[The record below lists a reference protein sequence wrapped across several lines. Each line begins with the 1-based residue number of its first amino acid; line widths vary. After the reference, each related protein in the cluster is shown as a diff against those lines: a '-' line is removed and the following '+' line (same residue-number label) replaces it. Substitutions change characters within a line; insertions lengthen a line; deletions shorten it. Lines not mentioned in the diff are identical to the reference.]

1 MNTSCVNF
9 TELRFTSERELR
21 RYLENVEAIWT
32 PELMRELA
40 GLGLQRKSITRIW
53 NHNDQFKLGIL
64 WEYASPK
71 AFKECQRVIT
81 RSILPHAHKFE
92 MVARSFRG
100 IPILDWRGDQQEFT
114 KSAEPSLGTVDA
126 KDLSEQELGKPS
138 GSSEG

>member
-53 NHNDQFKLGIL
+53 NHADQFKLGIL
-64 WEYASPK
+64 WEYETPK
-71 AFKECQRVIT
+71 AFQNCQKVISKHI
-81 RSILPHAHKFE
+81 RPHAHKFE
-92 MVARSFRG
+92 MVARAFRG
-100 IPILDWRGDQQEFT
+100 VPVLDWRGDQSEFT
-114 KSAEPSLGTVDA
+114 KPADTSHE
-126 KDLSEQELGKPS
+126 K
-138 GSSEG
+138 